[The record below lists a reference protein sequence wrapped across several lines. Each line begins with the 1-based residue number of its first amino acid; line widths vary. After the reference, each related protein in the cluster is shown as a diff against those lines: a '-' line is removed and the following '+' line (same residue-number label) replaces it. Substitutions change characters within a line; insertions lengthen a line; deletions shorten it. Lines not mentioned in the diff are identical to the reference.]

1 MPRRLLCP
9 GLYGRVGRCSLSLSE
24 RPRLAGRLNI
34 EPKPL
39 ASMYPSSLARR
50 GVASAATV
58 RPVGGNVG
66 MMYLSSSS
74 SSSSSFSSSPCG
86 GGRGTADRRRLLM
99 TVMLMSFITALST
112 PRGGVDAVHFSWR
125 EGNEVRPSRR
135 RLDVINTVVEREC
148 IERETNES
156 VGINEMIEE
165 GEKKTPLPKRLF
177 NVLKS
182 FFGRSANVI
191 LSRSSLKRPNDDAG
205 RDDELDHTFDDLD
218 RIIESTN
225 NTKNDEL
232 LQHQHLNDVDGGG
245 EFDDDGWLSETFW
258 PPLSQG
264 SSFLSGR
271 KQQRS
276 LLHRMNKVRNTENSL
291 MLSP

>member
-1 MPRRLLCP
+1 
-9 GLYGRVGRCSLSLSE
+9 
-24 RPRLAGRLNI
+24 
-34 EPKPL
+34 
-39 ASMYPSSLARR
+39 
-50 GVASAATV
+50 
-58 RPVGGNVG
+58 

-99 TVMLMSFITALST
+99 TVMLISFITALST
-112 PRGGVDAVHFSWR
+112 PRGGVDAVQFSWR